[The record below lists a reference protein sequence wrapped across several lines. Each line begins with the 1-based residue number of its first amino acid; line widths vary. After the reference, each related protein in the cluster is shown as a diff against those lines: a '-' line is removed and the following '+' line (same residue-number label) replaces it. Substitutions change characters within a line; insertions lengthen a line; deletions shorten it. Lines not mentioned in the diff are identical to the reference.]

1 MYDKQLPIG
10 SEVLI
15 LNRSIYPKQNE
26 YIKGTIQDS
35 TLSENLSH
43 HSSNS
48 WYEIIYAV
56 KGENGAVYVE
66 TYGRDF
72 IGNNVFFMTKEDYIK
87 YLTTEK
93 INKNYRKIY
102 ELNCEN
108 ETYNQIIKNLEQSK
122 PKEKIKS
129 I

>member
-26 YIKGTIQDS
+26 YIKGIIQDS

-43 HSSNS
+43 HNSSS
-48 WYEIIYAV
+48 WYEIIYTV
-56 KGENGAVYVE
+56 RGENGAVYVG
-66 TYGRDF
+66 TYGRDC

-87 YLTTEK
+87 YLTEK
-93 INKNYRKIY
+93 INKNHRKIY

-108 ETYNQIIKNLEQSK
+108 ETYNQIINNLEQSK